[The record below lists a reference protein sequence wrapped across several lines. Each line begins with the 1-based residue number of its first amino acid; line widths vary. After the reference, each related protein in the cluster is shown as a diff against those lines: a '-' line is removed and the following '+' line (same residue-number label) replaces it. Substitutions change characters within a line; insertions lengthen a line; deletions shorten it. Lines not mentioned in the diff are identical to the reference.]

1 MSLKTDLQDALN
13 RFPRVPM
20 THAPTPLEPMPNLG
34 RDLGLS
40 LLVKRDDCTGIGFG
54 GNKVRQLEYY
64 LGAAQAENADTI
76 LITGAIQSNFVR
88 TAAAMAGRL
97 GMACHIQLEE
107 RVTGVSNVYRESGNV
122 LLDHLLGA
130 TLHSFPEGE
139 NEAGADAALQAL
151 AGRLRDEGA
160 RPYVI
165 PLGAGHPP
173 LGSLGYVDAAIEI
186 AAQLAATAPIDEIII
201 ASGSANTHAGLLFG
215 LRALGLSIPV
225 RGICVRRE
233 AGLQTSRV
241 AQRVADIGALLR
253 LPVSFND
260 DDFQLFDGPLAPGYG
275 QLNDATI
282 DAIKRTARREGL
294 FLDPVYT
301 GKVMAGL
308 IELAGAGGLA
318 GQRVVFWHTGGTPA
332 LFGYA
337 DQLGD
342 APGNP

>member
-107 RVTGVSNVYRESGNV
+107 RVAGVSDVYRESGNV

-130 TLHSFPEGE
+130 RLHAFPEGE

-186 AAQLAATAPIDEIII
+186 AAQLDATEPIDEIII

-215 LRALGLSIPV
+215 LRALGRSIPV

-233 AGLQTSRV
+233 AGLQTGRV
-241 AQRVADIGALLR
+241 AQRVADIGALLD
-253 LPVSFND
+253 LPVSFSDIFCKWLIRLFHHAGVWASLFSSVFKTEPILYFPKAIFILLVSNVT
-260 DDFQLFDGPLAPGYG
+260 DFLLVDTSGPF
-275 QLNDATI
+275 
-282 DAIKRTARREGL
+282 IKI
-294 FLDPVYT
+294 PSVIC
-301 GKVMAGL
+301 V
-308 IELAGAGGLA
+308 I
-318 GQRVVFWHTGGTPA
+318 
-332 LFGYA
+332 
-337 DQLGD
+337 
-342 APGNP
+342 